1 MTKHLTPADLA
12 ERLGVTERTL
22 SSWRLS
28 GVGPRFMKMPAGIR
42 YRVPAVIEW
51 EDSRECLTILQAH
64 DKQNSQTRYKA

>member
-1 MTKHLTPADLA
+1 MTKHLTPSDLA

-42 YRVPAVIEW
+42 YREQAVIEW
-51 EDSRECLTILQAH
+51 EDSRECLTTLQTHA
-64 DKQNSQTRYKA
+64 KQDNQTRYKA